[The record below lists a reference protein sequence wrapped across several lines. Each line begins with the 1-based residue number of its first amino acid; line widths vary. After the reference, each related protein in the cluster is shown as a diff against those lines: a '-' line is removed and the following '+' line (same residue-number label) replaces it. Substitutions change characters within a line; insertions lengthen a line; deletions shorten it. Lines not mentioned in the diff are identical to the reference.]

1 MVPSEVIGKIYINED
16 LRPQIEEV
24 KGRIIEEDDLSFANS
39 NTHIEHDYLFKV
51 IVVGDASV
59 GKTSLLNRL

>member
-1 MVPSEVIGKIYINED
+1 MVPSEVIGKIYLNED

-24 KGRIIEEDDLSFANS
+24 KGRIIDDDEIVASS
-39 NTHIEHDYLFKV
+39 THIEHDYLFKV

>member
-1 MVPSEVIGKIYINED
+1 MPSEVIGKIYLNDD

-24 KGRIIEEDDLSFANS
+24 KGRIIEEDEMSFVAS